1 MLPRA
6 RVVLALLAVV
16 TAGCGGTHHA
26 LRVRVTPVSSTEDQP
41 VQIRI
46 DGLAPR
52 QGVWLELRSTDAN
65 GIAFRSRAAFGA
77 DRQGVLD
84 LGRARALSG
93 SSYSGVWPM
102 GLLTSMSAPSAPAFS
117 YYRWGRAPRRFVLT
131 VSSQSRRI
139 ASTSFVRRWT
149 RVRYSTVT
157 ETVARDGFDGTLYAP
172 VGASH
177 ERALLAFGGSEG
189 GDDGSWAERFAAHG
203 IPVLYVGYFHAPGLP
218 DRLVNIPLEYFR
230 AALEWLDRR
239 PEVDPARVS
248 VLGVS
253 YGSEAALL
261 LGVHFPKLV
270 HGVVALV
277 PSSVVTCGIVGA
289 GREGGLTG
297 RLCLGS
303 PWTLGGKPLPHTA
316 TLNNPRPWDDARA
329 VIPVE
334 RIRAPVF
341 LACGGRDQLWSSC
354 PYARAIV
361 ARRKAHGEPTELH
374 VYPAAGHYVG
384 SPFIVY
390 EPGSLA
396 RDFFVPQDE
405 RGREDLW
412 PRLLAFLHGDRS
424 P

>member
-77 DRQGVLD
+77 DRKGVLD

-316 TLNNPRPWDDARA
+316 ILNNPRPWDDARA

-341 LACGGRDQLWSSC
+341 LACGGHDEIWSSC

-361 ARRKAHGEPTELH
+361 ARRKAHGEATELL
-374 VYPAAGHYVG
+374 VYPTAGHHVG
-384 SPFIVY
+384 TPFILY

-396 RDFFVPQDE
+396 SDFFVPNDE
-405 RGREDLW
+405 RSREDLW
-412 PRLLAFLHGDRS
+412 PRVLAFLHAA
-424 P
+424 